1 MRSLAEFVMK
11 NPSRAIGAA
20 AVTALVPVLSLF
32 SSAIVALV
40 WLRMGAAQGVKVLLA
55 AAIPGVYYWLSASS
69 PDVLLAVIGAA
80 LLAEIL
86 RNNQGWSRA
95 LLVGALAAA
104 LVAITVKWLDDDLQ
118 TQIIGVLLDQG
129 DLIERYDLNTFD
141 QQQLAVTLGGLFN
154 GVITAVQLLMLIASL
169 LLARWWQSVL
179 YNPGGFQSEFH
190 ALRLPLWSSIGLPLV
205 LILVASGQT
214 WLLSAVPVLLVPH
227 LIAGIALVHGVFAI
241 KKYNSFWLGLL
252 YVLLF
257 LAQPYMSLLLVFIAL
272 ADSLIDIRRR
282 LAPPPLTPPSLK
294 KDDDD
299 GEA

>member
-1 MRSLAEFVMK
+1 MRFLAEFVMK

-20 AVTALVPVLSLF
+20 AVTALIPVLSLF

-40 WLRMGAAQGVKVLLA
+40 WLRMGPAQGAKVLLA
-55 AAIPGVYYWLSASS
+55 AAIPGIYYWLSAAS

-80 LLAEIL
+80 VLAEIL

-95 LLVGALAAA
+95 LLVGTLAAA
-104 LVAITVKWLDDDLQ
+104 FVAITVKWLDDDLQ

-129 DLIERYDLNTFD
+129 GLIERYDLNTFD
-141 QQQLAVTLGGLFN
+141 QQQLAVTLGWLFN

-169 LLARWWQSVL
+169 LLARWWQSIL

-190 ALRLPLWSSIGLPLV
+190 AIRLPLWSSVCLPLV

-257 LAQPYMSLLLVFIAL
+257 LAQPYMSLLLVLIAL
-272 ADSLIDIRRR
+272 ADSLIDIRHQ
-282 LAPPPLTPPSLK
+282 LAPPPSTPPSLK
-294 KDDDD
+294 KEDDD